1 MLSIRQHGLRGCL
14 FIPFAAGSTEKSV
27 LLQAFPVRLFGDF
40 LGFILTQQES
50 FHNLGIEMGAGFFPD
65 DVDGGVKGETV
76 FVAAACDQR
85 VEGIL
90 NGHDPGGERN
100 FFTLE
105 ALRIAFSVPAFVMI
119 QGQVTGLF
127 QIIGGVVADH
137 ADGAV
142 DDLGAAQSMALH
154 LGEFLIREFPGFV
167 QQRIR
172 NLNLSDVVERCA
184 VFHFKQIAVGELI
197 LVFAGF
203 THLLHDQL
211 CVCGGIA
218 DVVAGAL
225 VTAFHQIR
233 QNHDQTVLKF
243 GDLFVFLLGV
253 VDVGDRIFR
262 HLSDRVI
269 QVFNLI
275 SGLDIQ
281 RPNLIQAVFS
291 SFIALRRKG
300 GGNGGNLIDGLY
312 DFMLCRISPD
322 GQNQNEE
329 AEEEREF

>member
-1 MLSIRQHGLRGCL
+1 MLIILSTRAPTL
-14 FIPFAAGSTEKSV
+14 FIHSFLLTAQKSV
-27 LLQAFPVRLFGDF
+27 LLQAFPVCLLGNFA
-40 LGFILTQQES
+40 GFILTQEES
-50 FHNLGIEMGAGFFPD
+50 VNHFRIEVRSGSFPD

-76 FVAAACDQR
+76 LVAAPGDQR
-85 VEGIL
+85 VKHIR
-90 NGHDPGGERN
+90 NGHDPGRERN
-100 FFTLE
+100 FLPLE
-105 ALRIAFSVPAFVMI
+105 ALWIAFPVPAFMVI
-119 QGQVTGLF
+119 QGQVAGLLE
-127 QIIGGVVADH
+127 IIGRVIADH

-142 DDLGAAQSMALH
+142 DDLGSAQRMALH
-154 LGEFLIREFPGFV
+154 LCEFLIREFPGFV